1 MRPVLVT
8 RRLADEAMEL
18 LARHAD
24 VVVPLED
31 RPIPRDT
38 LLDLAGGVHGILAM
52 LTDRIDEE
60 VLAAAGPQL
69 VVVANH
75 AVGYDNVDIEACERR
90 GVVVTNTPDVLT
102 EATADL
108 AWGLLLA
115 AARRIVEGDRLVR
128 RREPWE
134 WAPAFMLGREV
145 AGSTL
150 GIVGYGRIGQAV
162 ARRAAGFRMQ
172 VLVHTR
178 TPAPGVRRADLA
190 TLLAESDAI
199 SIHVP
204 LTPQT
209 RGMFGAEALDAMK
222 PTAILV
228 NTSRGGVVD
237 EAALAEALATGRIAA
252 AGLDVYEREPEP
264 HPALLELEN
273 VVLAPH
279 LGSATVE
286 TRRAMAMLAARNLV
300 AALSGEPP
308 PTPVGPR

>member
-178 TPAPGVRRADLA
+178 TPAPGARRADLA

-209 RGMFGAEALDAMK
+209 RGMFGAEALGAMK